1 MKTAIIHGALLLVM
15 LIYGYS
21 TWTRDKSVSPDVGSV
36 QLWERSLDDLTGIAF
51 KSETKEVKLEKRSD
65 ASGAYWWGT
74 DTSISKRPK
83 PTPAPATPPATP
95 DPAKPADATKPADP
109 AAPAT
114 PADATKPADPA
125 APAEPP
131 KPAEPEMEEVRNSTE
146 FPGGEATDTLA
157 KLLASAKAL
166 RSLGTVSEADKKT
179 YKLDEAKT
187 SLTVSFR
194 DGQRTFLIGGQ
205 VYGGADRYVLETSS
219 GKGYVL
225 SRELITP
232 LEQGMTSL
240 RLGDPRGYD
249 VTTIEQVTIAAN
261 NKTREAAR
269 VTATVE
275 GAQTKTWGDAATKKA
290 DQALANFVDNSFN
303 MMPTSFDPAL
313 KMSDLTPVL
322 VLTYKDAKGAPMS
335 DLKLFKRSRAAELPA
350 DGTGDLANPPPP
362 VVEYYILTPKTRVLA
377 MVNRSNAERAE
388 QDLATILQ

>member
-1 MKTAIIHGALLLVM
+1 MKAAIIHGALLLVM
-15 LIYGYS
+15 MIYGYN

-36 QLWERSLDDLTGIAF
+36 QLWERSLDELTGIEL
-51 KSETKEVKLEKRSD
+51 KSETKEVKLEKRGD
-65 ASGAYWWGT
+65 AGGAYWWGT

-83 PTPAPATPPATP
+83 PTPPAPATPAPATP
-95 DPAKPADATKPADP
+95 DPTKPADP
-109 AAPAT
+109 AAPAD
-114 PADATKPADPA
+114 PTKPADPA
-125 APAEPP
+125 APA
-131 KPAEPEMEEVRNSTE
+131 KPAEPEMEEVRNVTE
-146 FPGGEATDTLA
+146 FPCGEATETLA
-157 KLLASAKAL
+157 KLLSSAKAL
-166 RSLGTVSEADKKT
+166 HSLGTVSEADKKT

-194 DGQRTFLIGGQ
+194 DGQRTFLVGGQ
-205 VYGGADRYVLETSS
+205 VYGGADRYVLETAS

-261 NKTREAAR
+261 NKTRDAAR

-322 VLTYKDAKGAPMS
+322 VLTYKDAKGAPLS